1 VPAED
6 SIIRDAGYH
15 NWNTELYKAVHN
27 FSTESHP
34 GVSAMLFSSWDT
46 FTRVLD
52 DPVTHGFQ
60 KSDARKA
67 EGAIWVDSI
76 HPTSKM
82 HGFIARD
89 LAQFLNTQPAYSE
102 AGGSTEV
109 VD

>member
-1 VPAED
+1 M
-6 SIIRDAGYH
+6 I
-15 NWNTELYKAVHN
+15 
-27 FSTESHP
+27 
-34 GVSAMLFSSWDT
+34 FSSWDT

-52 DPVTHGFQ
+52 DPVAHSCR

-67 EGAIWVDSI
+67 GGAIWVDRL

-102 AGGSTEV
+102 AGPTEV